1 MSKLTLIFFLWVNVF
16 SETPV
21 WPLWSYY
28 LILFLFECSVLMW
41 INAFLHLLLA
51 EKYFDMKKNQCK
63 EGLDIYKKF
72 LTRMTRISE
81 FLKVAEVNCLSWLSL
96 NLLFLSL
103 SVDFKEIRHYP
114 NERNILNIMK
124 YIFSHIHMLYW
135 ILCYGMN
142 MMWYWIRYIPYI

>member
-1 MSKLTLIFFLWVNVF
+1 MF
-16 SETPV
+16 SETPI
-21 WPLWSYY
+21 WSLWSYY
-28 LILFLFECSVLMW
+28 LILFLFQCSVLMW
-41 INAFLHLLLA
+41 IKAFLHLLLA

-81 FLKVAEVNCLSWLSL
+81 FLKVAEVNYLKLTVSL
-96 NLLFLSL
+96 NLLFLL

-124 YIFSHIHMLYW
+124 HIFSHIYMLYW
-135 ILCYGMN
+135 ILCCGMN
-142 MMWYWIRYIPYI
+142 MMWYWIRYILYI